1 MLVYIKPKSAFPD
14 LHSDTIFG
22 ALIYAMDQL
31 DIDIITLLGQFKK
44 SPPFLVSSA
53 FPFAEL
59 DDIKVR
65 FFPKPIMEPKKTDFD
80 LAKKFKKVA
89 YIEENIFKSWISGE
103 TDEKEIIEK
112 IRHKEYDIIADKF
125 LVSKD
130 FDMDFKINS
139 ISLPRN
145 TINRITQASEN
156 IFYTPLNNYDGAGL
170 FFGIRFYDKNY
181 KSDVEAAVKF
191 LKDRGF
197 GGDVSVGKGQFDFEI
212 VDENISNNPG
222 DLFVTLSRYIPT
234 NEELTVFVK
243 EQMWY
248 EIDSK
253 RGRSPGGKVRKQVR
267 FFVEG
272 SVFPDTGNEFYGRLV
287 PSADDS
293 VEYGYAYKIGMTE
306 HG

>member
-1 MLVYIKPKSAFPD
+1 MLVYVKPKSAFPE

-31 DIDIITLLGQFKK
+31 SIDVIALLGQFKK

-53 FPFAEL
+53 FPFA
-59 DDIKVR
+59 DSNGTKIR
-65 FFPKPIMEPKKTDFD
+65 FFPRPIMEPKRTDFD
-80 LAKKFKKVA
+80 LTKEFKKVA
-89 YIEENIFKSWISGE
+89 YIEENIFKSWINGE

-112 IRHKEYDIIADKF
+112 IGRKEYNIIADNF
-125 LVSKD
+125 LVSKNVD
-130 FDMDFKINS
+130 IDFKINS

-156 IFYTPLNNYDGAGL
+156 IFYTSLYNYEGAGL
-170 FFGIRFYDKNY
+170 FFGIRFYDENY
-181 KSDVEAAVKF
+181 KNDVEAAVK
-191 LKDRGF
+191 LLRDRGF
-197 GGDVSVGKGQFDFEI
+197 GGDVSVGKGHFDFETG
-212 VDENISNNPG
+212 DEEIPNNPG
-222 DLFVTLSRYIPT
+222 NQFVTLSRYIPT
-234 NEELTVFVK
+234 NEELTAFVK

-248 EIDSK
+248 EIGSK
-253 RGRSPGGKVRKQVR
+253 RGWSPGGKVRKQVR

-272 SVFPDTGNEFYGRLV
+272 STFSDTENEFYGRLV

-293 VEYGYAYKIGMTE
+293 VEYGYAYKIGMKE